1 MSFKQLT
8 MAPEQGEALLTLAG
22 MSLDQTIEAV
32 SSNEECKEEEWE
44 IASAVLGD
52 DEFALNKEG
61 LYHVSIDETKIKPL
75 MLVSAPLRILAD
87 TRDINGD
94 NWGRILEFRDKDGK
108 LQQFTMK
115 MQDLRRDGEDV
126 VDGLLS
132 RGLSIA
138 PGKKA
143 KLRLVEYVQNSQ
155 PENNKKARSTD
166 MTGWHEQRFVLSN
179 GVIGEGDEQII
190 YQGRQP
196 ESRAYNQQG
205 TLEEWKEHV
214 ARLCVGNSRLIL
226 AVLSA
231 LAAAVLRQ
239 IGMESGG
246 FHFVGNSSTGKS
258 TALYVAASVMGNP
271 RHYIQSWRATSN
283 GLEGIAKFH
292 NDTCLMLDELSQ
304 VQPREAGEI
313 AYMLANGSGK
323 LRANIKG
330 EAREKATWRL
340 LFLSSG
346 EVTLAEHMTE
356 GGKKARAGMEIRL
369 VDIHADAGKDL
380 GLFEEIHGA
389 SNGAEFSD
397 MLKENT
403 ALYHGTAFK
412 AFINRIIAEGDKIRA
427 IIGASQEEYLNDLIP
442 EDASGQVRRVAARF
456 ALIAAVGELATRYE
470 ITGWQPGEAIKAAAT
485 CFNSWLELRGGSG
498 QQESKSL
505 LDQVRGFFEK
515 YGDSRFTEVRYSE
528 DGGNRIVDDN
538 QRVLNRAGFRRAD
551 KNGNT
556 MFIVLP
562 EAFREICTGFNIRS
576 AAKILIEKGIISP
589 GGNGRSQMTFRLP
602 GMGLRKAYYFNASVW
617 KEFESENA
625 SLVRVPAHGIICW

>member
-1 MSFKQLT
+1 MSFEPLS
-8 MAPEQGEALLTLAG
+8 MAPEQEEALLALDR
-22 MSLDQTIEAV
+22 MSLDQTIQVV
-32 SSNEECKEEEWE
+32 SSQEESKEVEWE

-52 DEFALNKEG
+52 DEFALNEEG
-61 LYHVSIDETKIKPL
+61 LYYVSIDENKIKPL

-108 LQQFTMK
+108 LQQYTMK

-166 MTGWHEQRFVLSN
+166 MTGWHEQQFVLSN

-205 TLEEWKEHV
+205 TLEEWKEQV
-214 ARLCVGNSRLIL
+214 ARLCIGNSRLVL
-226 AVLSA
+226 AVVSA
-231 LAAAVLRQ
+231 FAAPLLRQ

-369 VDIHADAGKDL
+369 VDIHADAGNDL
-380 GLFEEIHGA
+380 GLFEEIHGS
-389 SNGAEFSD
+389 SNGADFSD

-403 ALYHGTAFK
+403 ARYHGTAFK
-412 AFINRIIAEGDKIRA
+412 AFIHRIIAEGDKIRA

-470 ITGWQPGEAIKAAAT
+470 ITGWQQGEAIKAAAT

-515 YGDSRFTEVRYSE
+515 YGDSRFTEVMYSG
-528 DGGNRIVDDN
+528 DGDNSIVDDN

-551 KNGNT
+551 RNGNT

-562 EAFREICTGFNIRS
+562 EAFREICAGFNIRS

-602 GMGLRKAYYFNASVW
+602 GMGTRKAYYFNASVW
-617 KEFESENA
+617 REFESDNA
-625 SLVRVPAHGIICW
+625 SFIRVTE